1 MQDDAIAADVA
12 AAYRETLRRERNDY
26 PAYEAAVKVYL
37 GHRPN
42 AGNARVK
49 VAEIIARAADYRAR
63 RALQ

>member
-12 AAYRETLRRERNDY
+12 ATYQEALKRLGKDL

-42 AGNARVK
+42 AGNARMK
-49 VAEIIARAADYRAR
+49 VAEIIARAADERAR
-63 RALQ
+63 

>member
-12 AAYRETLRRERNDY
+12 ATYQEALKRLSKDL

-42 AGNARVK
+42 AGNARMK
-49 VAEIIARAADYRAR
+49 VAEIIARAADEKR
-63 RALQ
+63 